1 MIILIYIAYY
11 FLSLLPIII
20 SYRFRKYTINDYHY
34 NKQLN
39 CKKRG
44 GLIFNYIALIFQ
56 VIVVGELKSKLK
68 SLDKSILGYEP
79 ILVSAYIFLIVY
91 VFFPISWLESPKS
104 YIKKKKFK

>member
-20 SYRFRKYTINDYHY
+20 SYRFRKYTISDYQY

-39 CKKRG
+39 WKKRG
-44 GLIFNYIALIFQ
+44 ALIFNYIALIFQ
-56 VIVVGELKSKLK
+56 VIVAGELKSKLE
-68 SLDKSILGYEP
+68 SLDNSILGYEP

-91 VFFPISWLESPKS
+91 TLFPISWLESPKS
-104 YIKKKKFK
+104 HIKKEKI